1 MTQNKLLKAKDLCV
15 TFSQKSGLFNLK
27 STHLKAVDGVSFDLC
42 KNEFLALV
50 GESGSGKSTLGQAIA
65 GLCPL
70 TSGQLELFD
79 QTLDLSDQNQWKS
92 LRHQIQMIFQDFNG
106 ALNPRQ
112 TIEQILSAPL
122 LTHQICT
129 PQELPNR
136 LKKILDQVM
145 LPVDSL
151 GRYPHQ
157 FSGGQRQR
165 INLARA
171 LSVQPQILICDEMTS
186 ALDVSVQA
194 QILELLHQNALE
206 NQISLI
212 FITHDLAIA
221 KSFCHNVGV
230 MNHGKLA
237 EYGSCAEVFSNPQ
250 HEYTKTLIS
259 AIPHL

>member
-106 ALNPRQ
+106 ALNPRLNRN
-112 TIEQILSAPL
+112 IECGGHFVTNQYLRLYRKGARKINALS
-122 LTHQICT
+122 LTPRKLMRIT
-129 PQELPNR
+129 SE
-136 LKKILDQVM
+136 
-145 LPVDSL
+145 
-151 GRYPHQ
+151 
-157 FSGGQRQR
+157 R
-165 INLARA
+165 INW
-171 LSVQPQILICDEMTS
+171 E
-186 ALDVSVQA
+186 
-194 QILELLHQNALE
+194 
-206 NQISLI
+206 
-212 FITHDLAIA
+212 HDLI
-221 KSFCHNVGV
+221 
-230 MNHGKLA
+230 
-237 EYGSCAEVFSNPQ
+237 
-250 HEYTKTLIS
+250 
-259 AIPHL
+259 